1 MMREAVSAMMHG
13 SVSNIVQSVLPGA
26 LPATAANVALAV
38 VAGAPAW
45 LTALGQALI
54 VAMWCSS
61 AMRRQSKELRE
72 KQREITEKMTTLE
85 AAILG
90 LECVRAQRAAQLIGI
105 VAGSICPTPAPGFHP
120 RKE

>member
-1 MMREAVSAMMHG
+1 MRAAVSN
-13 SVSNIVQSVLPGA
+13 VIQSVLPGA
-26 LPATAANVALAV
+26 LPATAANVALTV
-38 VAGAPAW
+38 IAGAPAW

-61 AMRRQSKELRE
+61 SMRRQSKELRD

-90 LECVRAQRAAQLIGI
+90 LECVRAQRAAQLTGI
-105 VAGSICPTPAPGFHP
+105 VGQGCSTPAPGFHSQAQNK
-120 RKE
+120 R

>member
-1 MMREAVSAMMHG
+1 MMREAVSNVIH
-13 SVSNIVQSVLPGA
+13 SVLPGA

-38 VAGAPAW
+38 ATGAPAW

-61 AMRRQSKELRE
+61 SMRRQSKELRV
-72 KQREITEKMTTLE
+72 KQQEITEKMTTLE

-90 LECVRAQRAAQLIGI
+90 LECVRAQRASRLTGI
-105 VAGSICPTPAPGFHP
+105 LGGACPTPPPGFHSGAIDP
-120 RKE
+120 EKRG

>member
-1 MMREAVSAMMHG
+1 MIREAVSD
-13 SVSNIVQSVLPGA
+13 IIQSVLPGA
-26 LPATAANVALAV
+26 LPATAANVALAIA
-38 VAGAPAW
+38 AGAPAW

-61 AMRRQSKELRE
+61 SMRRQSKELRT

-105 VAGSICPTPAPGFHP
+105 VGAGCPTPPPGFHAGSIDPGK
-120 RKE
+120 RG